1 MIRDPIGDLGG
12 FAGPIT
18 NHVLSQSQF
27 KIDDVSRRPA
37 GGITPPLIPWIPRIP
52 GKWGSNC
59 SSDLP
64 STRVR
69 VLHVTVVDVTN
80 FLK

>member
-27 KIDDVSRRPA
+27 KIDDVSRRPYP
-37 GGITPPLIPWIPRIP
+37 GGMHGRRKWKLIVNRDSDFEMYVQSAT
-52 GKWGSNC
+52 SNDAC
-59 SSDLP
+59 DM
-64 STRVR
+64 
-69 VLHVTVVDVTN
+69 
-80 FLK
+80 